1 MHQGHLAYTGTNYC
15 DVGCCGVSCCCVVG
29 APVVLVC
36 CPAIDWDVLYIKE
49 RLAEPGGLPP
59 AQGQA
64 IPMFFWLARQMLCFY
79 YYNYHGCYL
88 FLLCFPQVRISNAR
102 AFIACAG
109 GGVCGVG

>member
-1 MHQGHLAYTGTNYC
+1 M
-15 DVGCCGVSCCCVVG
+15 VGPAIRLVSCCCVVG

-79 YYNYHGCYL
+79 YDNYHGCYL
-88 FLLCFPQVRISNAR
+88 FLLCFPPGSKLQVPPIFNVPSSVS
-102 AFIACAG
+102 FG
-109 GGVCGVG
+109 S